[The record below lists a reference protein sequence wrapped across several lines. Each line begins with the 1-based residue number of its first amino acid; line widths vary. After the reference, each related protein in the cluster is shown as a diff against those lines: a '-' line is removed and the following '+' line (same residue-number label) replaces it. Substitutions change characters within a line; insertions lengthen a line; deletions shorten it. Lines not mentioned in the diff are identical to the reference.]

1 MSKWNINL
9 FKLICH
15 EITENHRAIYNNNNF
30 YFKKYNIIIYILE
43 NIIINFIVSINPI
56 MLSNLIYYLKYNLYL
71 EFILDKVDDVIYDNI
86 NNQLVNNINLN
97 CLIDI
102 LDNILNG
109 EILKDILSYKFKVDG
124 IDILYNWNLFIV
136 ENPDLHNIL
145 GFEIKNYINYY
156 KKRGVTE
163 NRELHVYEKNTYE
176 HNQLEKFYINNIKL
190 MKSSQIK
197 WITTKNEKHQKV
209 LRETLM
215 KEAEKKMEKEKI
227 EYEKHQRAL
236 NEARIKEAEKKKEKE
251 KIEYEKHQ
259 RALNE
264 ARIKEAGKKKQE
276 MEEYEK
282 QEMGE
287 YEKHEMEEYEK
298 QEMGEY
304 EKHEMEEYE
313 KHQITLREA
322 QIKEAEKSELEKKE
336 YEKYQVALREAQ
348 IKTAAE
354 KNKYKKIEYEK
365 YQVSLR
371 EAQIKAAA
379 EKNKYKKIEYEK
391 HQQAFNE
398 GIKKAA
404 EKKRRLQYEKSETHK
419 IYQEKTKKENNLI
432 CAECYTLRYKDIWDM
447 CYEGKNLSEREI
459 EELCI
464 DHFNNYGFDE
474 YRIAECTNLCLKK
487 KDTPKC
493 SCELE

>member
-30 YFKKYNIIIYILE
+30 YFKRYNIIIYILE

-298 QEMGEY
+298 
-304 EKHEMEEYE
+304 
-313 KHQITLREA
+313 HQITLREA

>member
-30 YFKKYNIIIYILE
+30 YFKRYNIIIYILE

-215 KEAEKKMEKEKI
+215 KEAEKKM
-227 EYEKHQRAL
+227 
-236 NEARIKEAEKKKEKE
+236 EKE